1 MLQEELSMQSHEVDT
16 LRKRNQQLDDQFI
29 RADIAC
35 SHATEDLLEAKRQ
48 VEHLRNEC
56 ANLRAEKKIWEVC
69 KTVLPLYLF
78 DLLSVA

>member
-1 MLQEELSMQSHEVDT
+1 MLQEELSMQSHEVDN

-56 ANLRAEKKIWEVC
+56 ANLRAEKKIWEAC
-69 KTVLPLYLF
+69 TTILPLCFINLLF
-78 DLLSVA
+78 VA